1 MGERRWVRLTIGG
14 AVSRDALAETL
25 ETLTGFQLDECLE
38 DNQVVVVDAEAS
50 WGGFSELE
58 AWLEARGIPFDLE
71 SGACPG
77 GWPDRLVH
85 FRPDRGRVEF
95 VSDDSHAEPVI
106 PRSFLRAALTRC
118 RTLKGLRAWLTR
130 TDPEIPTLEP
140 IVWTRGGRCHP

>member
-1 MGERRWVRLTIGG
+1 MGERSWARLTIGG
-14 AVSRDALAETL
+14 ALSRDALAGAL

-38 DNQVVVVDAEAS
+38 GAQVVVEDAEAS

-77 GWPDRLVH
+77 GWSDRLVH
-85 FRPDRGRVEF
+85 FRPDRRRVEF

-106 PRSFLRAALTRC
+106 PRSALRAALTRC
-118 RTLKGLRAWLTR
+118 RTLKDLRAWLTR
-130 TDPEIPTLEP
+130 TDPETAALEP
-140 IVWTRGGRCHP
+140 ITWTRGGRCTP